1 MAEELKRV
9 WPTRFHRGRTNSR
22 PEVEKDLPS
31 APGLGGHSGLGR
43 KESEERQRQ
52 KSRNREVLSVFSV
65 FKEQYITQFD

>member
-1 MAEELKRV
+1 MWLA
-9 WPTRFHRGRTNSR
+9 RFHRGGTNSG

-52 KSRNREVLSVFSV
+52 TSRNREVLSVFSV